1 MVNDILERAGLPRD
15 LPLCSKP
22 ICFYRVDDD
31 WLYTTDARS
40 VFHKDPADVVDAIVP
55 TYEDGRDRQW
65 ILTDD
70 LRETMEALR
79 NPPPGFLYVRPP
91 PWSIFRF
98 DMTDA
103 KFAVELPLP
112 MLTAP
117 LEAEHTFPGQANPTR
132 NWLSL
137 QDFTDT
143 VKKFGTVLVP
153 WISRQVNENSL
164 DLLAGHGCVA
174 SNTYRHLPVAALG
187 TVRHDP
193 EAAKKRL
200 QSQQQKKKK
209 RAAEHEK
216 REKENKDRI
225 QRILRGELTAAEFA
239 YMWSAFVAYIGDG
252 VYDLAMHIP
261 GYAKHSYGSRRPP
274 YPIPARKFA
283 RAMEV
288 YDAIAPFLPRRTRQR
303 ILEYP
308 ISDDVPFK
316 DIPQECL
323 PFPFNQIRGYL
334 ERKSP

>member
-1 MVNDILERAGLPRD
+1 MVNAILERAGLSRD

-22 ICFYRVDDD
+22 LCFYRVNDE
-31 WLYTTDARS
+31 WFYTTDARS
-40 VFHKDPADVVDAIVP
+40 AFHKDPGDVVDAIVP
-55 TYEDGRDRQW
+55 TYDDGRGLQW
-65 ILTDD
+65 ILTAD
-70 LRETMEALR
+70 LRETMEAIR
-79 NPPPGFLYVRPP
+79 NPPPGFLYVRLPSR
-91 PWSIFRF
+91 SIFRF
-98 DMTDA
+98 DMTDV
-103 KFAVELPLP
+103 KFADELPLP
-112 MLTAP
+112 MLDAP
-117 LEAEHTFPGQANPTR
+117 LGAEHSFPGQTNSDR
-132 NWLSL
+132 NRLLL
-137 QDFTDT
+137 QDFVDT

-153 WISRQVNENSL
+153 WISRQVNENAL

-174 SNTYRHLPVAALG
+174 SNTYRRYNSSTLG

-200 QSQQQKKKK
+200 QSQRQKKKK

-303 ILEYP
+303 ILEYS